1 MQNRDIAAIFYELAD
16 LMEIKGENPFEVRA
30 YRNAARLIEG
40 MGESLEEMVDQG
52 SDLTGLPGVGEKIA
66 AKITEIV
73 RTGKLQKLEK
83 LKKEIPETL
92 RSLLSIEGLGPKRV
106 AMLYD
111 KLHITDTAALEAAA
125 KKHAISALKG
135 FGPKTEEAILKG
147 VRLLKQEGIRHLYA
161 EAEPIAQE
169 LVNYLRKGPGVSSVD
184 VAGSFRR
191 RKETVG
197 DLDILCIAATPSIVI
212 DYFIR
217 FGRVAEVISA
227 GETRATILLQNA
239 LQIDLRAL
247 SEESYGA
254 ALHYFTGS
262 KLHVIEVRKRA
273 IDMGLKINEYGVYRG
288 DEAIAGRDEKEVY
301 ASVGLRYIEPE
312 LRENRGEIEAA
323 AKGRLPDLITRA
335 DLRGDL
341 HMHTTYSDGMDTLEA
356 MADKAKSLGY
366 DYIAITDH
374 SPSMRVV
381 RGMDARK
388 AADQIEAIDRYNE
401 THEGLTILKGMEV
414 DILEDGTLDMDPVIL
429 RELDIVVAAIHT
441 KFSLSKE
448 AQTRRL
454 RKAMD
459 NPLVH
464 VIAHPTGRLIGKRS
478 PLSLHLHRIYRH
490 AAENGVFLEI
500 NSQPERL
507 DLSDVNIIEA
517 KEAGVRFTLSTD
529 AHAAAQ
535 LEYIR
540 YGINQARRGW
550 IERGD
555 ILNTASL
562 TALRK
567 ALKR

>member
-40 MGESLEEMVDQG
+40 MGESLEKMVDQG
-52 SDLTGLPGVGEKIA
+52 RDLTELPGVGEKIA
-66 AKITEIV
+66 AKIAEIV

-106 AMLYD
+106 ALLYD

-125 KKHAISALKG
+125 RAHAISALKG

-169 LVNYLRKGPGVSSVD
+169 LVDYLHKGPGVSSVD

-217 FGRVAEVISA
+217 FDRVAEVISA

-301 ASVGLRYIEPE
+301 ASVGLYYIEPE

-323 AKGRLPDLITRA
+323 AKSRLPDLITKA

-381 RGMDARK
+381 RGMDPRK

-401 THEGLTILKGMEV
+401 THAGLTILKGMEV
-414 DILEDGTLDMDPVIL
+414 DILEDGSLDMDPAIL

-478 PLSLHLHRIYRH
+478 PLSLHLHQIYRH

-529 AHAAAQ
+529 AHAATQ